1 VTAPADVGSA
11 LEAPDAAADLVD
23 ALGDLDDIDRDK
35 RASITSDR
43 TGKSFDYTYADLA
56 AVLGHVRPILARHRL
71 AVVQPVETTDQ
82 GFVAVSTVLVHTS
95 GQRFPSPALRLRQP
109 DDART
114 LGSTITYLRRYS
126 VLAALGLATEDDDGA
141 AASKSA
147 KQPPARQRPAVS
159 GPPVAVSSSPAA
171 APAATRPATRPAA
184 PAKSTREKLNAAAHA
199 MFNEQGYGGTGNR
212 DRRLHYSS
220 QIAGRTIASTND
232 LTDDELRGV
241 LDALRE
247 GVQVPTPTEQ
257 FVDPADVDGRVAE
270 WRVEWSERLEV
281 AEGANDLA
289 AITTLGNEAVA
300 QHDQVLAE
308 HARNAYDRV
317 RHGVL

>member
-1 VTAPADVGSA
+1 VTAPADTDPA
-11 LEAPDAAADLVD
+11 LETPDASGDLVD

-126 VLAALGLATEDDDGA
+126 VLAALGLATED
-141 AASKSA
+141 
-147 KQPPARQRPAVS
+147 
-159 GPPVAVSSSPAA
+159 
-171 APAATRPATRPAA
+171 
-184 PAKSTREKLNAAAHA
+184 
-199 MFNEQGYGGTGNR
+199 
-212 DRRLHYSS
+212 
-220 QIAGRTIASTND
+220 